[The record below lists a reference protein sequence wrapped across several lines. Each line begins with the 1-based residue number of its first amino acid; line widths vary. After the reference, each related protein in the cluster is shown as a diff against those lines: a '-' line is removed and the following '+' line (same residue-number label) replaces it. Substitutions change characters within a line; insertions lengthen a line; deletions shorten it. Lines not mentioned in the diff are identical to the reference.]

1 VIQHH
6 DTPITPDETRSIIS
20 KKCKDVRKQSSSS
33 CDAENNVQSSCCK
46 EQREREIEHEIV
58 NEGIC
63 HTAHQ
68 ERCRDSI
75 TGIIGMLTALF
86 VHSILEGLAIGVQAK
101 EQDVWILF
109 TAVISHKLVVAF
121 CLGVELTASHG
132 SRLRNH
138 FLAILVFALGSV
150 FGIILGIILCD
161 FKFITESKALP
172 ILQALAGGTLLN
184 VTLCEVMPR
193 EKARWHQ
200 KEGNKSAGLFQ
211 FVAFACGFSIMT
223 LLTFYLGHEHAAA
236 HSHDHGGGL
245 LHDHT
250 HDHDHDHPHH

>member
-1 VIQHH
+1 
-6 DTPITPDETRSIIS
+6 
-20 KKCKDVRKQSSSS
+20 
-33 CDAENNVQSSCCK
+33 
-46 EQREREIEHEIV
+46 
-58 NEGIC
+58 
-63 HTAHQ
+63 
-68 ERCRDSI
+68 
-75 TGIIGMLTALF
+75 MLTALF
-86 VHSILEGLAIGVQAK
+86 VHSILEGLAIGVQAT

-109 TAVISHKLVVAF
+109 TAVISHKIVVAF

-161 FKFITESKALP
+161 FKYITESKALP

-211 FVAFACGFSIMT
+211 FAAFVCGFTIMT
-223 LLTFYLGHEHAAA
+223 ILTFYVGHEHANTI
-236 HSHDHGGGL
+236 HDHL
-245 LHDHT
+245 DHHHHDHN
-250 HDHDHDHPHH
+250 HEHH

>member
-1 VIQHH
+1 MLHFFCGEVIQHH
-6 DTPITPDETRSIIS
+6 GPPITPDESRSIIS
-20 KKCKDVRKQSSSS
+20 KKCKEKRKASNSS
-33 CDAENNVQSSCCK
+33 CDADDGVKSSCC
-46 EQREREIEHEIV
+46 EAQREREIEHETV

-86 VHSILEGLAIGVQAK
+86 VHSILEGLAIGVQNTT
-101 EQDVWILF
+101 DGVMILF

-132 SRLRNH
+132 SRMRNH

-150 FGIILGIILCD
+150 FGIVMGIILCD
-161 FKFITESKALP
+161 FDSITKSKALP
-172 ILQALAGGTLLN
+172 VLQALAGGTLLN

-200 KEGNKSAGLFQ
+200 KEGNKAAGILQ
-211 FVAFACGFSIMT
+211 FIAFTVGFVVMT
-223 LLTFYLGHEHAAA
+223 SVTSYFTHHHGHEQ
-236 HSHDHGGGL
+236 
-245 LHDHT
+245 
-250 HDHDHDHPHH
+250 HDHDHEHEHH